1 MDFDEGLV
9 SCDTFVVMGDVTN
22 TGEVVFGKN
31 SDRPKGEVQEVV
43 SFEPGYF
50 EPGEKLKAGRVEEE
64 ENFEMFPL
72 KKGNLPSLF

>member
-1 MDFDEGLV
+1 MKMDFDEGLV

-43 SFEPGYF
+43 SFEPGHF
-50 EPGEKLKAGRVEEE
+50 EPGEKLKAGRGGGGYK
-64 ENFEMFPL
+64 L
-72 KKGNLPSLF
+72 GNVNSKDRKSL